1 MSKIIIN
8 KSKTYLLP
16 LLSELVEF
24 DKKYHNNIINTYI
37 YDDLGKYENCF
48 FILHKFS
55 FRNPEYTIYENKL
68 INNELYVDLIDINN
82 DVLYIFKF
90 PEDYLYEYNKY
101 KEGKYSEFKND
112 AKELILNFFGEV
124 YKFNM
129 NAVNF
134 LIKVKQILF
143 KDKKLKKII
152 EDKLNVIL
160 PDNAELSSIM
170 NKEEETFNI
179 SKYIITEDNDKNK
192 DKKIIS

>member
-1 MSKIIIN
+1 MSNIIIN

-68 INNELYVDLIDINN
+68 INNELYIDLIDIDN

-90 PEDYLYEYNKY
+90 PDDYLYEYNKY

-129 NAVNF
+129 NAVSF

-152 EDKLNVIL
+152 EDELNVIL
-160 PDNAELSSIM
+160 SDDAELSSIM
-170 NKEEETFNI
+170 DKEEETFNI
-179 SKYIITEDNDKNK
+179 SKYINTEDNDKNK